1 MPGESRLPFVSV
13 SEPSEDPEQ
22 LASRELPL
30 PRRKPPAER
39 ADASSE
45 PRWEPFSPPP
55 ERFAAQQD
63 RLSAAGQQWPGADP
77 PFTGTGRSGGSDG
90 GVRGPGL
97 AAGFEPPRFGAPLRA
112 GGEGREVHGG
122 APEALHEPAQPLPR
136 RGEPLPQRGE
146 PLPQR
151 SEPLPRRGEPL
162 PAAEP
167 LPHRGEPLPQQAEP
181 LPQRGGQLPQRGDAL
196 PRRKA
201 AAPRAGRHRSPHRLT
216 VPSDAPALVLAV
228 PGVYSDASAELAEQI
243 ATRAQDSCPAA
254 EIRIGFLSGSDQPL
268 ADAITFPPPEFDG
281 QISQRAVVVPLL
293 AGPNP
298 SVDAA
303 LAGLVGEAPE
313 PVLLG
318 GHLGPHPLLA
328 EALHARLAEAGLA
341 RTGRARGLSIATGAN
356 GALVVADRGPDAAQA
371 AGIIAVLLAAR
382 LAMPTAPASID
393 DQESIDAGLARLRE
407 AGVSLPA
414 LAPCMIGPEIA
425 AGELEALSD
434 ALGAP
439 CAAPL
444 GAHPVIAQLVAIR
457 YGAALAG
464 LSMAG

>member
-1 MPGESRLPFVSV
+1 M
-13 SEPSEDPEQ
+13 
-22 LASRELPL
+22 
-30 PRRKPPAER
+30 
-39 ADASSE
+39 
-45 PRWEPFSPPP
+45 
-55 ERFAAQQD
+55 
-63 RLSAAGQQWPGADP
+63 
-77 PFTGTGRSGGSDG
+77 
-90 GVRGPGL
+90 
-97 AAGFEPPRFGAPLRA
+97 
-112 GGEGREVHGG
+112 
-122 APEALHEPAQPLPR
+122 
-136 RGEPLPQRGE
+136 
-146 PLPQR
+146 
-151 SEPLPRRGEPL
+151 
-162 PAAEP
+162 
-167 LPHRGEPLPQQAEP
+167 
-181 LPQRGGQLPQRGDAL
+181 
-196 PRRKA
+196 
-201 AAPRAGRHRSPHRLT
+201 
-216 VPSDAPALVLAV
+216 LAV
-228 PGVYSDASAELAEQI
+228 PGVYSDVSAELAEQI
-243 ATRAQDSCPAA
+243 ATAAQDSCPAA

-268 ADAITFPPPEFDG
+268 ADAIAFPPPEFDG
-281 QISQRAVVVPLL
+281 QVAQRAVVVPLL
-293 AGPNP
+293 AGPSP

-328 EALHARLAEAGLA
+328 EALHARLADAGLA

-356 GALVVADRGPDAAQA
+356 GALVVADRGPEAAQA

-393 DQESIDAGLARLRE
+393 DQESIEAGLARLRE

-425 AGELEALSD
+425 AGALEALSD